1 PATRTTAATGASV
14 TPIVPVV
21 AITAVVAV
29 VAITAVVVI
38 VVRWRAGARD
48 QGDHAALGLQRAR
61 TGLGAD
67 HVALVDALVLL
78 GGARPR
84 LEAGVLQRLRGL
96 VDAHVADV
104 RHPRALAVDQLVV
117 RVREPGGRQ
126 VEDLDG
132 VAHVVVP
139 DRRREAS
146 AVHEVVPLAVDGDV
160 HHRLEALGEAVPHRR
175 RELRRVP
182 DEPGRGVVVGGTGL
196 AGDRAVA
203 EAGCVAGGARGRHDP
218 AQRVGDGGRDLR
230 LERLVAL
237 GVRDRQLVAVGI

>member
-1 PATRTTAATGASV
+1 LALRRPRATLFPYTTLFRS
-14 TPIVPVV
+14 VV

-117 RVREPGGRQ
+117 RVRELRRRQ
-126 VEDLDG
+126 VEAFDG
-132 VAHVVVP
+132 AAHVVVP
-139 DRRREAS
+139 DRRRELP
-146 AVHEVVPLAVDGDV
+146 AVDEAVVRAVDGDV
-160 HHRLEALGEAVPHRR
+160 HHRLEAFGEAVPHRR
-175 RELRRVP
+175 RELRRVA
-182 DEPGRGVVVGGTGL
+182 DEPGRGVVVGGAGL
-196 AGDRAVA
+196 AGD
-203 EAGCVAGGARGRHDP
+203 
-218 AQRVGDGGRDLR
+218 
-230 LERLVAL
+230 
-237 GVRDRQLVAVGI
+237 